1 MIRSAHIS
9 PDTLEDIKSDA
20 PMQEGSGA
28 GVIFG
33 ATGGV
38 MEAALRSAYYLL
50 KSENP
55 DVDAF
60 RVVRSPGFQ
69 ENNGVVEADF
79 TIDDITVK
87 TAW

>member
-1 MIRSAHIS
+1 MR
-9 PDTLEDIKSDA
+9 
-20 PMQEGSGA
+20 EGSGA

-79 TIDDITVK
+79 TIDDITCLLYTSRCV
-87 TAW
+87 